1 MLPGSRRSESGSR
14 INDFHIESNPMR
26 TKESTRT
33 ALFDA
38 ALDMFARNGYQATS
52 HADIAYEADIARTT
66 FYEYFAST
74 ENLLVQLVE
83 SRLPAMVSEMVDPIP
98 SDLPPDERLAAL
110 TARMI
115 EFVGT
120 DHLGLILHTEVPRLS
135 DEAQRRI
142 GAAHGGLSGAFGEIY
157 RDGVV
162 RGCFRAMPQ
171 LLAGRLIHEVI
182 MTAGR
187 TVMDAAEPKQAVHEI
202 TDASVGFLLA
212 GLSLSGG
219 PCARSAG

>member
-1 MLPGSRRSESGSR
+1 
-14 INDFHIESNPMR
+14 MR
-26 TKESTRT
+26 TKPATRT

-38 ALDMFARNGYQATS
+38 ALELFTRVGYGATS
-52 HADIAYEADIARTT
+52 HADIAFEADMARTT

-74 ENLLVQLVE
+74 EDLLVQLVE
-83 SRLPAMVSEMVDPIP
+83 TRLPAMVEEMVDPIP
-98 SDLPPDERLAAL
+98 RDLSPDERLGAL

-120 DHLGLILHTEVPRLS
+120 DHLGLILHSEVPRLS

-142 GAAHGGLSGAFGEIY
+142 AAAHGGLSGAFGDIY

-162 RGCFRAMPQ
+162 SGRFRLMPH

-187 TVMDAAEPKQAVHEI
+187 TVMDAPEPKQAVHEI
-202 TDASVGFLLA
+202 TDASVDFLLA
-212 GLSLSGG
+212 GLRVSGR
-219 PCARSAG
+219 PCSQP

>member
-1 MLPGSRRSESGSR
+1 MPTKDATRS
-14 INDFHIESNPMR
+14 
-26 TKESTRT
+26 

-38 ALDMFARNGYQATS
+38 ALDMFARVGYRATS
-52 HADIAYEADIARTT
+52 HADVAFGADIARTT

-74 ENLLVQLVE
+74 EDLLVQLVE
-83 SRLPAMVSEMVDPIP
+83 SRLPAMVDEMVDPIP
-98 SDLPPDERLAAL
+98 ADLGPAERLAEL

-120 DHLGLILHTEVPRLS
+120 DHLGLILHSEVPRLS

-157 RDGVV
+157 RDGVEA
-162 RGCFRAMPQ
+162 GSFRTMPHV
-171 LLAGRLIHEVI
+171 LAGRLIHEVI

-187 TVMDAAEPKQAVHEI
+187 TVMDAAEPKQAVHGI
-202 TDASVGFLLA
+202 TDAAVDFLLA
-212 GLSLSGG
+212 GLTV
-219 PCARSAG
+219 PVRR